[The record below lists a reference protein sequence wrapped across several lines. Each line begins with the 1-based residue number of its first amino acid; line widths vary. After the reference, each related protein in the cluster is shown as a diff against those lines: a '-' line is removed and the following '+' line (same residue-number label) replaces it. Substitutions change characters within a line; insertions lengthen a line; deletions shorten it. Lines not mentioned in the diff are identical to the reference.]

1 MNFHALYTNVAKSN
15 AEDEVS
21 TKYITWFTAEFEQN
35 QLMAGKGKCQNT
47 KILRFTNQST
57 NQG

>member
-1 MNFHALYTNVAKSN
+1 MLTMNFHALYTNVAKSN

-35 QLMAGKGKCQNT
+35 QLTAGKREHQNT
-47 KILRFTNQST
+47 TILC
-57 NQG
+57 